1 VTRPSP
7 RPRPK
12 PKASLGVTTKSDS
25 ERLTGVEDSKPA
37 EQKNV
42 THLGHRFNKSVN
54 PIGFEAAT
62 ACKSGIGL
70 VSVPEGDDV
79 A

>member
-1 VTRPSP
+1 MTRPRPTP

-12 PKASLGVTTKSDS
+12 PKATDPKPD
-25 ERLTGVEDSKPA
+25 TGDKPA
-37 EQKNV
+37 TEV
-42 THLGHRFNKSVN
+42 THLGHRMRRSVN

-62 ACKSGIGL
+62 ACQSGVGL
-70 VSVPEGDDV
+70 VSAAEGDDV